1 MRRWGFVF
9 IFIGICVF
17 AFPKLQQWYQD
28 AEQQK
33 LLASLNEYSGERDAA
48 SSEPIPFIPQNLS
61 MNANPQV
68 GATGTP
74 IKTDV
79 DQIAGAQPSQ
89 GQLSS
94 KQKPKAGTMGIVE
107 IPKIKVKLPILA
119 GASSSNLKLGAAHL
133 TGTAKLGERGNAVI
147 AAHHS
152 YTYGRMFNR
161 LEEVSK
167 GDTVHIQS
175 GTQTLIYKVTG
186 TEMVE
191 PKDTSVLKQPAEGQY
206 LTLITCDNDGSHRF
220 IVHAKL
226 EK

>member
-1 MRRWGFVF
+1 MRRWGFIF

-33 LLASLNEYSGERDAA
+33 LLASLNEYSEETDA
-48 SSEPIPFIPQNLS
+48 
-61 MNANPQV
+61 
-68 GATGTP
+68 ATGTP
-74 IKTDV
+74 IKADV
-79 DQIAGAQPSQ
+79 DQAAGGQPSQ
-89 GQLSS
+89 GQLFIE
-94 KQKPKAGTMGIVE
+94 QKPKAGTIGIVE

-133 TGTAKLGERGNAVI
+133 TGTAKLGERGNTVI

-175 GTQTLIYKVTG
+175 GTQTLVYKVTG

-191 PKDTSVLKQPAEGQY
+191 PKETSVLKQPAEGQY